1 MQTDAWRRPFEA
13 IQSNAAG
20 TRGAEVLVGAV
31 VGLGGGVAH
40 FASMVSGP
48 GLTCTEA

>member
-31 VGLGGGVAH
+31 AGLGGGVAH